1 MEHHNVYSLAAP
13 RQDKTRP
20 TERKKIKVCKDFF
33 DNELK

>member
-20 TERKKIKVCKDFF
+20 TERKKLRFVKIFF
-33 DNELK
+33 GQ